1 VATPTR
7 KVLRGV
13 GIQVYRRVGLT
24 RVDEDY
30 FESGLE

>member
-1 VATPTR
+1 MIR
-7 KVLRGV
+7 YGV
-13 GIQVYRRVGLT
+13 GVQVYRTVELT